1 MLFRRTNRYGYSRYY
16 GSAGN
21 ILRIVKIILFILVVL
36 ALGVALA
43 VRLLGPYVTY
53 DTEGAHLNLPWMSAA
68 EEESSSS
75 GTEPE
80 VLDEEESGS
89 SAVTPEV
96 IVDQDDADA
105 STSEESSSVAPEEDA
120 EGDGDTSETD
130 NGRTPAVLTQLLGKH
145 VGKTNLKSGYSPSTL
160 RGAGANAALIYL
172 KESSGSLNFFTENEL
187 AAGLGVVTALETDGD
202 GNSYDA
208 ILTAAADLQEEGYYT
223 VAYVDCFRDKALGT
237 DTDYAI
243 LTSDGSCWT
252 DRADAPWASPSNE
265 AVQDYLVSL
274 VTEIAEAGFDEV
286 VLRNAAYPT
295 LGDTDAIADD
305 SDKTEVVTAFYE
317 KLIDALAD
325 YDIVLSVY
333 TDETTITTGENALSG
348 QTLAELSRLGG
359 RLWVN
364 DATDTDA
371 LEAALTEAG
380 FGENTLCVVVDNL
393 DADSTLSQC
402 ITD

>member
-16 GSAGN
+16 GNGGN
-21 ILRIVKIILFILVVL
+21 ILRVVKIILFVVVVL

-43 VRLLGPYVTY
+43 VWLLRPYVTY
-53 DTEGAHLNLPWMSAA
+53 DAEEAHLNLPWTTVTA
-68 EEESSSS
+68 EADSSS

-80 VLDEEESGS
+80 VLVEDGSGS
-89 SAVTPEV
+89 SAADPEV
-96 IVDQDDADA
+96 VVNQEDADA
-105 STSEESSSVAPEEDA
+105 SAAEEGSSSVAPEEDA
-120 EGDGDTSETD
+120 DEESDTDEGRVS
-130 NGRTPAVLTQLLGKH
+130 AALTQLLGQH
-145 VGKTNLKSGYSPSTL
+145 VGKINLKSGYSPSTL
-160 RGAGANAALIYL
+160 RAAGANAALIYL
-172 KESSGSLNFFTENEL
+172 KESSGSLNFFTENAL
-187 AAGLGVVTALETDGD
+187 ATQLGVVTALDTDED

-208 ILTAAADLQEEGYYT
+208 ILTAAAALQEEGYYT
-223 VAYVDCFRDKALGT
+223 VAYVDCFRDKALGSNM
-237 DTDYAI
+237 DYSI
-243 LTSDGSCWT
+243 LSSDGSRWK

-305 SDKTEVVTAFYE
+305 SDRTEVITAFYE

-333 TDETTITTGENALSG
+333 TDEATINTGENVLSG

-364 DATDTDA
+364 DATDADA
-371 LEAALTEAG
+371 LESALTEAD
-380 FGENTLCVVVDNL
+380 FGENTLCLVVDDL
-393 DADSTLSQC
+393 DTNSTLSQC
-402 ITD
+402 VTD

>member
-16 GSAGN
+16 GNAGN
-21 ILRIVKIILFILVVL
+21 ILRVVKIILFVVVVL
-36 ALGVALA
+36 ALGVFLA
-43 VRLLGPYVTY
+43 VWLLRPYVTY
-53 DTEGAHLNLPWMSAA
+53 DAEGAHLNLPWTAA
-68 EEESSSS
+68 VAEDGSSS

-80 VLDEEESGS
+80 VLDEEEGGS
-89 SAVTPEV
+89 AAAPEV
-96 IVDQDDADA
+96 IVNQEDADA
-105 STSEESSSVAPEEDA
+105 STSEEGSSAVAPEEDA
-120 EGDGDTSETD
+120 DAESDTEE
-130 NGRTPAVLTQLLGKH
+130 GRTVAALTQLLGQH

-160 RGAGANAALIYL
+160 RAAGANAALIYL
-172 KESSGSLNFFTENEL
+172 KESSGNLNFFTENEL
-187 AAGLGVVTALETDGD
+187 ATQLGVVTALETDTNGAD
-202 GNSYDA
+202 YDA
-208 ILTAAADLQEEGYYT
+208 ILTAAAELQEEGYYT

-243 LTSDGSCWT
+243 LTADGSCWT

-265 AVQDYLVSL
+265 DVQDYLVSL

-305 SDKTEVVTAFYE
+305 SDKTEVITAFYE

-333 TDETTITTGENALSG
+333 TDETTITTGENAVSG

-371 LEAALTEAG
+371 LEEALTEAG
-380 FGENTLCVVVDNL
+380 FGENTLCVVVDSL
-393 DADSTLSQC
+393 DTNSTVSQC
-402 ITD
+402 VTD

>member
-16 GSAGN
+16 SNAGS
-21 ILRIVKIILFILVVL
+21 ILRVVKIILFAVVVL
-36 ALGVALA
+36 ALGVALT
-43 VRLLGPYVTY
+43 VWLLRPYVTY
-53 DTEGAHLNLPWMSAA
+53 DADGAHLNLPWSAGAA
-68 EEESSSS
+68 EDDASS
-75 GTEPE
+75 GAEPE
-80 VLDEEESGS
+80 VVVTGGEDSS

-96 IVDQDDADA
+96 IVSSGEDSA
-105 STSEESSSVAPEEDA
+105 SAVTPEGAEDSSGVTPEEDESA
-120 EGDGDTSETD
+120 GK
-130 NGRTPAVLTQLLGKH
+130 TPSVLTRLLAQH

-160 RGAGANAALIYL
+160 RAAGANAALIYL

-187 AAGLGVVTALETDGD
+187 ATRLGVVTALETDGD

-208 ILTAAADLQEEGYYT
+208 IFTAAAELQEEGYYT

-237 DTDYAI
+237 DTEYAI
-243 LTSDGSCWT
+243 LSSDGSCWK

-265 AVQDYLVSL
+265 AVQDYIISL

-305 SDKTEVVTAFYE
+305 SDRTEVITAFYE
-317 KLIDALAD
+317 KLASALAD

-333 TDETTITTGENALSG
+333 TDETTITTGENTLSG
-348 QTLAELSRLGG
+348 QTLEALSSLGG
-359 RLWVN
+359 RLWVSGA
-364 DATDTDA
+364 DDTDV

-380 FGENTLCVVVDNL
+380 FGEYTLCVVTDSL
-393 DADSTLSQC
+393 DESSDVSQC
-402 ITD
+402 VTD

>member
-16 GSAGN
+16 GNAGN
-21 ILRIVKIILFILVVL
+21 ILRIVKIILFVVVVL
-36 ALGVALA
+36 ALCAALA
-43 VRLLGPYVTY
+43 VWLLRPYVTY
-53 DTEGAHLNLPWMSAA
+53 DTEGAHLNLPWASVAA
-68 EEESSSS
+68 EDDSSS

-80 VLDEEESGS
+80 VLVEDGSGS
-89 SAVTPEV
+89 SSAEAEV
-96 IVDQDDADA
+96 IVNQEEDA
-105 STSEESSSVAPEEDA
+105 STSEEGSSSVAPEED
-120 EGDGDTSETD
+120 EEPDTDE
-130 NGRTPAVLTQLLGKH
+130 GRTPAALTQLLAQH

-160 RGAGANAALIYL
+160 RAAGANAALIYL
-172 KESSGSLNFFTENEL
+172 KESSGSLNFFTENTL
-187 AAGLGVVTALETDGD
+187 ATQLGVVTALDTDGD

-243 LTSDGSCWT
+243 LSSDGSRWK

-265 AVQDYLVSL
+265 DVQDYLVSL

-305 SDKTEVVTAFYE
+305 GDKTEVITAFYE

-364 DATDTDA
+364 DVTDADA

-380 FGENTLCVVVDNL
+380 FGENTLCLVVDDL
-393 DADSTLSQC
+393 DADSTVSQC
-402 ITD
+402 VTD

>member
-16 GSAGN
+16 GNAGN
-21 ILRIVKIILFILVVL
+21 ILRIVKIILFVVVVL

-43 VRLLGPYVTY
+43 VWLLRPYVTY
-53 DTEGAHLNLPWMSAA
+53 DAEGAHLNLPWAA
-68 EEESSSS
+68 VTEEDGSSS

-80 VLDEEESGS
+80 VLVEDGSGS
-89 SAVTPEV
+89 SAAVPEV
-96 IVDQDDADA
+96 IVDQEDADA
-105 STSEESSSVAPEEDA
+105 SASEEGSSAVAPEEDEEPDTD
-120 EGDGDTSETD
+120 EGRVS
-130 NGRTPAVLTQLLGKH
+130 AALTQLLGQH

-160 RGAGANAALIYL
+160 WAAGANAALIYL
-172 KESSGSLNFFTENEL
+172 KESSGSLNFFTENAL
-187 AAGLGVVTALETDGD
+187 ATQLGVVTALDTDED
-202 GNSYDA
+202 GNRYDA

-243 LTSDGSCWT
+243 LTADGSCWT

-265 AVQDYLVSL
+265 DVQDYLVSL

-305 SDKTEVVTAFYE
+305 SDKTEVITAFYE

-348 QTLAELSRLGG
+348 QTLTELSRLGG

-364 DATDTDA
+364 DATDADA

-380 FGENTLCVVVDNL
+380 FGENTLCLVVDDL
-393 DADSTLSQC
+393 DADSTVSQC
-402 ITD
+402 VTD